1 MQLLVDKYDAPVD
14 AKDKGGETPLHLAAW
29 NNNILA
35 VMFLLSKNASTSI
48 RNNVVS
54 E

>member
-14 AKDKGGETPLHLAAW
+14 VKDKDGETPLHRAAYC
-29 NNNILA
+29 NHILA
-35 VMFLLSKNASTSI
+35 VMFLLSKNASTTI
-48 RNNVVS
+48 RNKWVR